1 MAQVVGF
8 VGAGQMGEPMVLRL
22 VQGGHRVVVYARR
35 PEVRER
41 VRAAGAEVADSV
53 ADMASASD
61 IVIAC
66 LFSDDQL
73 VEVLGGP
80 GGVLATAGKDCVVVS
95 HTTGTVS
102 TVHELAA
109 AHPDGPTVL
118 DGPVSGS
125 AQDIAAG
132 KLTVLLGGPA
142 SAVAIARPVLESYA
156 GTIVTTGELGSAL
169 RVKLVNN
176 ALFAASAQLVATT
189 AEIGRKMGIADDDL
203 LRALLVCSGRS
214 YAVESIQRIG
224 GLSGFESVAAPF
236 LRKDVAA
243 CLAATADNGIELGQ
257 LATVIHEGP
266 LELG

>member
-1 MAQVVGF
+1 MARVVGF
-8 VGAGQMGEPMVLRL
+8 VGAGRMGEPMVVRL
-22 VQGGHRVVVYARR
+22 VRGGHRVVVYARR

-41 VRAAGAEVADSV
+41 VRAAGAEVANSV
-53 ADMASASD
+53 AEMAAVSD
-61 IVIAC
+61 VVIVC
-66 LFSDDQL
+66 VFSDDQL

-80 GGVLATAGKDCVVVS
+80 RGVLATGRKDCVVVS
-95 HTTGTVS
+95 HTTGAVS
-102 TVHELAA
+102 TVRGLAA
-109 AHPDGPTVL
+109 THSDGPVLL

-132 KLTVLLGGPA
+132 ELTVLLGGPA
-142 SAVAIARPVLESYA
+142 SSVALARPVLESYA

-176 ALFAASAQLVATT
+176 ALFAASAQLVATA

-214 YAVESIQRIG
+214 YAMESIQRIG
-224 GLSGFESVAAPF
+224 GPSGFERVAAPF

-243 CLAATADNGIELGQ
+243 CLAATTDNGIELGQ
-257 LATVIHEGP
+257 LAAVIHDGP
-266 LELG
+266 LDLG